1 MIIIF
6 SLFIYYNY
14 EVLMNISNEE
24 KEKSKDVQ
32 LVD

>member
-14 EVLMNISNEE
+14 EVPMNISNEE